1 MKFAIEKKDGVV
13 VIELK
18 ASLEGGPDTFD
29 LKDEVKARLGQG
41 ERKFLL
47 NMTHAGFVN
56 STGIGVVVGI
66 FSSIKQAEGK
76 LRICGVSER
85 ARRAF
90 VVTGVWGLFDVSED
104 PDEAVKI
111 LAES

>member
-1 MKFAIEKKDGVV
+1 MKFAIDKKQGVV

-29 LKDEVKARLGQG
+29 LKDEVKARLSQG
-41 ERKFLL
+41 ERKFVLD
-47 NMTHAGFVN
+47 MTSAGFVN

-66 FSSIKQAEGK
+66 FSSIKQAEGT
-76 LRICGVSER
+76 LNICGVSER

-90 VVTGVWGLFDVSED
+90 VVTGVWSLFDVCENR
-104 PDEAVKI
+104 DEA
-111 LAES
+111 LAKLAGA